1 VSQRTADGPAM
12 TVLELLETSST
23 YLTGKRVASPRL
35 DAEVM
40 LAQVLELDRIHLYV
54 SFDRPVS
61 TEERDQYRE
70 MIRRRAAREP
80 VALIL
85 GVKEFRSREFTVE
98 PGVLIPRPDTE
109 LLADLATERLAA
121 ETEEPPLVLDLGCG
135 SGILAISIAADTA
148 ETCQAKVLAVD
159 RSTVAMKLTRANSE
173 RHGVA
178 DRVGTVGGDW
188 WDAVPERFAGSF
200 DLIVSN
206 PPYVA
211 ADEHPGLEPEIVEFE
226 PYEALVPPG
235 ETLSFYRRTADGLG
249 RWLKP
254 GGVVLLEVGAGQA
267 FAVEEMLVEAGCTS
281 TERHLDLAGIERV
294 VEGKLGE

>member
-1 VSQRTADGPAM
+1 M

-23 YLTGKRVASPRL
+23 FLTRKGVASPRL

-40 LAQVLELDRIHLYV
+40 LAGVLELDRIHLYV

-61 TEERDQYRE
+61 EEERDRYRE
-70 MIRRRAAREP
+70 MVRRRAAREP

-85 GVKEFRSREFTVE
+85 GSKEFRSRDFAVE
-98 PGVLIPRPDTE
+98 SGVLIPRPDTE
-109 LLADLATERLAA
+109 LLADLAIERLSG
-121 ETEEPPLVLDLGCG
+121 ESEEPPLALDLGCG
-135 SGILAISIAADTA
+135 SGILAVSIAADT
-148 ETCQAKVLAVD
+148 TAKVLAID
-159 RSTVAMKLTRANSE
+159 RTDVAIKLTRANSQ

-188 WDAVPERFAGSF
+188 WDAVPERFTGSIS
-200 DLIVSN
+200 LVVSN

-211 ADEHPGLEPEIVEFE
+211 EDEYRDLEPEIVTFE
-226 PYEALVPPG
+226 PREALVPPG
-235 ETLSFYRRTADGLG
+235 DPLSFYRRTADGLA

-267 FAVEEMLVEAGCTS
+267 FAVEELLAAAGCVDTQ
-281 TERHLDLAGIERV
+281 RHLDLAGIERV
-294 VEGKLGE
+294 VEGKLPG